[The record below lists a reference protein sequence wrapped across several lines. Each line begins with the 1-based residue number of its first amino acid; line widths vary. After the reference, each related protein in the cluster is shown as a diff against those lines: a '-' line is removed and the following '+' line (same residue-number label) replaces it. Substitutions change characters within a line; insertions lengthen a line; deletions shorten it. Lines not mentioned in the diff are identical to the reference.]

1 MRFIFLV
8 GGFVGF
14 SLVTLTG
21 VLSDRSI
28 DLVLRDASIAAL
40 AGAILFR
47 WFWAIFVKL
56 LSQAVRSKRATRQ
69 AAEDAAAAAAKA
81 AANAAHA
88 AIISSGQA
96 AARR

>member
-21 VLSDRSI
+21 VMSDRSI

-47 WFWAIFVKL
+47 WFWAIFVRL

-81 AANAAHA
+81 AANAAQA
-88 AIISSGQA
+88 ALISSGQA

>member
-14 SLVTLTG
+14 LLVTVTG
-21 VLSDRSI
+21 LMADRNI

-40 AGAILFR
+40 AGAVLFR
-47 WFWAIFVKL
+47 WFWAIFIKL
-56 LSQAVRSKRATRQ
+56 LSQAVRSKRAARQ

-81 AANAAHA
+81 AANAAQA
-88 AIISSGQA
+88 AIISSSQA
-96 AARR
+96 ATRR

>member
-21 VLSDRSI
+21 VMSDRSI

>member
-14 SLVTLTG
+14 FLVTVTG
-21 VLSDRSI
+21 LLADRNI

-47 WFWAIFVKL
+47 WFWSIFVKL

-69 AAEDAAAAAAKA
+69 AAEDAAAIVAKA
-81 AANAAHA
+81 AANAAIKA
-88 AIISSGQA
+88 VGKGAKAIS
-96 AARR
+96 

>member
-14 SLVTLTG
+14 GLVTLTG
-21 VLSDRSI
+21 VLADRNI

-40 AGAILFR
+40 AGALLFR

-56 LSQAVRSKRATRQ
+56 LSQAVRSKRAARQ
-69 AAEDAAAAAAKA
+69 AVEDAAAAAAKA
-81 AANAAHA
+81 AANAAQA
-88 AIISSGQA
+88 AIISSSQA
-96 AARR
+96 ALRR

>member
-14 SLVTLTG
+14 FLVALTG
-21 VLSDRSI
+21 VMSDRSI
-28 DLVLRDASIAAL
+28 DLVLRDASIAAI

-69 AAEDAAAAAAKA
+69 AVEDAASAAAKA
-81 AANAAHA
+81 AANAAQA
-88 AIISSGQA
+88 AIISSSQTA
-96 AARR
+96 LRR